1 VEIKERLFKGVFE
14 ITPLPHTDPRGFF
27 MRTYDVDL
35 FKKNGIDRTWVQ
47 ENHSRSERK
56 GIIRG
61 LHFQFSPFAE
71 TKLVRCVNGAILD
84 VFVDLRSDSKSFGR
98 WDSIELSAANKKMIL
113 IPNGFAHGFC
123 TLTEIS
129 EVVYKVDNY
138 YNPKHEGGLI
148 WNDPDLGIKWP
159 VTEPILSEKDNN
171 NLTLKDLI
179 QNNSNRL

>member
-1 VEIKERLFKGVFE
+1 
-14 ITPLPHTDPRGFF
+14 
-27 MRTYDVDL
+27 
-35 FKKNGIDRTWVQ
+35 
-47 ENHSRSERK
+47 
-56 GIIRG
+56 
-61 LHFQFSPFAE
+61 
-71 TKLVRCVNGAILD
+71 VNGAIWD